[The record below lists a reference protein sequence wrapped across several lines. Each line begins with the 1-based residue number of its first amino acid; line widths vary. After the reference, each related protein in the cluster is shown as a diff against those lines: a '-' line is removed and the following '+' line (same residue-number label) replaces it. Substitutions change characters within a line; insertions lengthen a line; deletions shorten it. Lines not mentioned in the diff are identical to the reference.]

1 MRGPRFLTIIA
12 LVVGLAAVTVPPSAR
27 AGGYDVISCNQTVQ
41 GGANHSWT
49 PVADPGMTAYSDCPA
64 GQGLVARNV
73 YDGSASTFLQGAYMI
88 FDAPAGNVI
97 DNVSF
102 EFGMRRPDCS
112 WGVEM
117 VAGNQDL
124 AGNILVGLPAGQNCD
139 SQFQTSDETTYLGGR
154 YSYGMSGSRVRIEA
168 RCGQGSCT
176 RNGVASFHVRNV
188 DVHVT
193 DNTPP
198 TLANGRGAL
207 WTSSGWLSGTQSIGF
222 DASDSAGIQNAT
234 ATVNGREIVH
244 AGNVCDYTYA
254 TPCPQ
259 ASVDQPISTAG
270 FGPDG
275 GYTLTLSAI
284 DGAGNPSSVSRTILV
299 DNTPPDAP
307 QSLTVDGGD
316 GWRPT
321 NNFNINLALG
331 PVTSGA
337 PIAGAN
343 YQLCP
348 VGGGPCTPGSAS
360 GADLTS
366 ATPDL
371 KFPAPG
377 TYTLPLKLPAP
388 GAYTLKLWLRDA
400 AGNQDPRLSALP
412 ITLAYDDAS
421 PTASFDAPDPNDP
434 TLVAV
439 DTTDRGSGVVSGQ
452 IQMRHRGGGNW
463 LTLPTTVSDGRLLAH
478 IDDEHLGDGDYEFQA
493 TATDAAGNQ
502 RTTAQRVDGSA
513 EIVTLPLRLKIGMRS
528 GVVVRGKH
536 GAHLA
541 RAASASY
548 GQLVRVRGRLRSPEG
563 NPLQDVEVQA
573 WTQIRDGVTPPR
585 LIATVKTTKNGSFTF
600 LVRKGPSRS
609 IKISYAGTAQIR
621 GVTKN
626 LSLSVRAVT
635 SIRSNH
641 KRVVNG
647 EAIRLHGRIRTG
659 RIPQNGKLVEVQVFT
674 RGKWRTFATAH
685 AGHGHGTWSYNY
697 RFDGT
702 RGLQTYR
709 FRAKVPKED
718 GYPFA
723 TGRSGVVHV
732 RVRGT

>member
-1 MRGPRFLTIIA
+1 MRGPRLLTIFA
-12 LVVGLAAVTVPPSAR
+12 LVAGLAVAASPTPAR
-27 AGGYDVISCNQTVQ
+27 AGGYDVISCNQTVD

-49 PVADPGMTAYSDCPA
+49 PVADPGMTAYTDCPA

-97 DNVSF
+97 DGASF

-124 AGNILVGLPAGQNCD
+124 AGNIITGLPAGQSCD
-139 SQFQTSDETTYLGGR
+139 SQFQTPDELTFLGGR
-154 YSYGMSGSRVRIEA
+154 WSFGMSGSRVRIEA

-176 RNGVASFHVRNV
+176 RNGVASFHMRNV

-193 DNTPP
+193 DNNAP

-207 WTSSGWLSGTQSIGF
+207 WTSNGWLSGTQSIGF

-234 ATVNGREIVH
+234 ATVDGREIVH
-244 AGNVCDYTYA
+244 AGNVCDYTFA

-259 ASVDQPISTAG
+259 ASVNQPVPTAG
-270 FGPDG
+270 FGGDG
-275 GYTLTLSAI
+275 PHTLTLSAV
-284 DGAGNPSSVSRTILV
+284 DGAGNPSSVSRTIQI

-307 QSLTVDGGD
+307 QALTVDGGG

-321 NNFNINLALG
+321 NDFNITWTLDA
-331 PVTSGA
+331 VTSGA
-337 PIAGAN
+337 PIAGVN
-343 YQLCP
+343 WELCP
-348 VGGGPCTPGSAS
+348 VGGGACADGAAS
-360 GADLTS
+360 GANLTS
-366 ATPDL
+366 L
-371 KFPAPG
+371 KDFR
-377 TYTLPLKLPAP
+377 LPAP
-388 GAYTLKLWLRDA
+388 GSYTLKLWLRDA
-400 AGNQDPRLSALP
+400 AGNQDPRLSAP
-412 ITLAYDDAS
+412 PVGLAYDDAS

-434 TLVAV
+434 TSVAV
-439 DTTDRGSGVVSGQ
+439 DTTDRGSGVVAGQ

-463 LTLPTTVSDGRLLAH
+463 LNLPTTISNGRLVSH

-493 TATDAAGNQ
+493 TASDAAGNQ
-502 RTTAQRVDGSA
+502 RVTTQRADGNP
-513 EIVTLPLRLKIGMRS
+513 EIITLPLRLKIGMRS
-528 GVVVRGKH
+528 GVVVRTRH

-541 RAASASY
+541 RAASAEY

-563 NPLQDVEVQA
+563 NPLQDVDVQA
-573 WTQIRDGVTPPR
+573 WTQIRDGITPPR

-609 IKISYAGTAQIR
+609 IKIRYAGTAQIR

-626 LSLSVRAVT
+626 LSLSVRSVT

-641 KRVVNG
+641 KHVVNG
-647 EAIRLHGRIRTG
+647 QSIRLHGRIRTG
-659 RIPQNGKLVEVQVFT
+659 RIPARGKLVEVQVFT
-674 RGKWRTFATAH
+674 RGRWRTFATAR
-685 AGHGHGTWSYNY
+685 AGHSHGTWSYNY

-702 RGLQTYR
+702 RGRQTYR
-709 FRAKVPKED
+709 FRARVPLED

>member
-1 MRGPRFLTIIA
+1 MRGPRLLTIFA
-12 LVVGLAAVTVPPSAR
+12 LVAGLAVAVPAPSAS
-27 AGGYDVISCNQTVQ
+27 AGGYDVIACNQTVA

-49 PVADPGMTAYSDCPA
+49 PVADPGMTAYTDCPA
-64 GQGLVARNV
+64 GQGIMVRNV
-73 YDGSASTFLQGAYMI
+73 YDGSASGFLQGAYMI
-88 FDAPAGNVI
+88 LDAPPGNSVDSI
-97 DNVSF
+97 SF
-102 EFGMRRPDCS
+102 EAGMRRPDCN
-112 WGVEM
+112 WGAEL
-117 VAGNQDL
+117 VASNGDL
-124 AGNILVGLPAGQNCD
+124 AGNILFGLAAGQYCD
-139 SQFQTSDETTYLGGR
+139 SQFQTDENTYLGGR
-154 YSYGMSGSRVRIEA
+154 FNYAVGASRIRIEA
-168 RCGQGSCT
+168 RCAAGSCT
-176 RNGVASFHVRNV
+176 RNGVASFHMRNV
-188 DVHVT
+188 DVRIG
-193 DNTPP
+193 DNVAPV
-198 TLANGRGAL
+198 LSNGRGAL
-207 WTSSGWLSGTQSIGF
+207 WTSGGWLSGSQSIGF
-222 DASDSAGIQNAT
+222 DASDAAGIQNAT
-234 ATVNGREIVH
+234 ATVDGREIVH
-244 AGNVCDYTYA
+244 AGNVCDYTYV

-259 ASVDQPISTAG
+259 ASVSQPVPTAG
-270 FGPDG
+270 FGGDG
-275 GYTLTLSAI
+275 PHTLTLSAV
-284 DGAGNPSSVSRTILV
+284 DGAGNPSSVSRTVLI

-307 QSLTVDGGD
+307 QALAVDGGD

-321 NNFNINLALG
+321 NNFNINLTLA

-337 PIAGAN
+337 PVAGAN
-343 YQLCP
+343 WQVCP

-360 GADLTS
+360 ATDLTPQN
-366 ATPDL
+366 AEL

-377 TYTLPLKLPAP
+377 TYALPLKLPGP

-400 AGNQDPRLSALP
+400 AGNQDSRLSAP
-412 ITLAYDDAS
+412 PVTLAYDDAS

-439 DTTDRGSGVVSGQ
+439 DTTDRGSGVVSGT

-463 LTLPTTVSDGRLLAH
+463 LTLPTTVSDGRLLSH
-478 IDDEHLGDGDYEFQA
+478 IDDERLGDGDYEFQA

-502 RTTAQRVDGSA
+502 RITTQRADGSP
-513 EIVTLPLRLKIGMRS
+513 EIITLPLRLKIGMRS
-528 GVVVRGKH
+528 GVVVRTKH

-541 RAASASY
+541 RAAYAKY

-585 LIATVKTTKNGSFTF
+585 LIATVKTTKSGSFTF

-609 IKISYAGTAQIR
+609 IKIRYAGTAQIR

-626 LSLSVRAVT
+626 LSLSVRSVT

-659 RIPQNGKLVEVQVFT
+659 RIPARGKLVEVQVFT
-674 RGKWRTFATAH
+674 RGKWRTFATAR
-685 AGHGHGTWSYNY
+685 AGHAHGTWSYNY

-709 FRAKVPKED
+709 FRARVPLED

-723 TGRSGVVHV
+723 TGRSGVVRV